1 MIEDSATFSR
11 GRAGGVPTSACGAH
25 VLLASLAQLWF
36 LLYNL
41 YTYGLYVFVRFL
53 IFFTVKILMY
63 CTLESDTLSHTTYEA
78 IPR

>member
-1 MIEDSATFSR
+1 MIEDSATFGR

-41 YTYGLYVFVRFL
+41 YTKRFL

-63 CTLESDTLSHTTYEA
+63 CTLESDTFKSHDIRSDT
-78 IPR
+78 